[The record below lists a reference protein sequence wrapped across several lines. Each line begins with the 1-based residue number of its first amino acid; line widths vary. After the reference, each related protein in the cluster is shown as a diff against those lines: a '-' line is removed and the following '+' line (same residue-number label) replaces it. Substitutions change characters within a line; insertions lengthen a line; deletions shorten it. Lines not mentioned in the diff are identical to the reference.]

1 MSIDEIQV
9 FRYLDKNNTNTIN
22 KEDLLLAIRYLG
34 IVKPRNEINYMIKKL
49 PDKISLNEYKKI
61 IEEQKKTA
69 LKKEDLINAF
79 EIFDEKKTGK
89 CSSKELFHALT
100 VIGEKL
106 TEKDIENIKSKI
118 KIEKNGLINYK
129 ELINIFLN

>member
-9 FRYLDKNNTNTIN
+9 FRFLDKNNTNKIN

>member
-22 KEDLLLAIRYLG
+22 KEDL
-34 IVKPRNEINYMIKKL
+34 
-49 PDKISLNEYKKI
+49 
-61 IEEQKKTA
+61 
-69 LKKEDLINAF
+69 INAF
-79 EIFDEKKTGK
+79 EIFDQKKTGK
-89 CSSKELFHALT
+89 CSSKELFHALS

>member
-79 EIFDEKKTGK
+79 EIFDQKKTGK

>member
-34 IVKPRNEINYMIKKL
+34 IIKPRNEINYMIKKL

>member
-9 FRYLDKNNTNTIN
+9 FRFLDKNNTNKIN

-118 KIEKNGLINYK
+118 KITIVK
-129 ELINIFLN
+129 

>member
-1 MSIDEIQV
+1 
-9 FRYLDKNNTNTIN
+9 
-22 KEDLLLAIRYLG
+22 
-34 IVKPRNEINYMIKKL
+34 MIKKL
-49 PDKISLNEYKKI
+49 SDKISLNEYKKI

>member
-9 FRYLDKNNTNTIN
+9 FRFLDKNNTNKIN

-34 IVKPRNEINYMIKKL
+34 IIKPRNEINYMIKKL

>member
-22 KEDLLLAIRYLG
+22 KEDLLLEIRYLR
-34 IVKPRNEINYMIKKL
+34 IKKNKNEINYMIKKL

>member
-34 IVKPRNEINYMIKKL
+34 IVKPRNEINYMIQKL

-89 CSSKELFHALT
+89 CSSKELFHALS